1 MQDKLYK
8 VFHISFYY
16 MSIKADETDLTSADV
31 PDEEVF
37 DVQDFKD
44 FRIAL
49 MNKTGNQVAEIIG
62 FDSQKKI
69 S

>member
-1 MQDKLYK
+1 
-8 VFHISFYY
+8 